1 MKISKQTL
9 DEAIKIG
16 RKYQDSKLLDS
27 YGHKFF
33 DICKSLAKETYHID
47 NSFYMRADYFWDII
61 LTYIKCNATNETIY
75 KAIELLGIEIEG
87 EEQSESKPKYERLTD
102 RDIAVTL
109 NNNECEDITRFLRY
123 AQRLWEL
130 ENKIEQGK
138 LVFREG

>member
-1 MKISKQTL
+1 MKVSKKTL

-47 NSFYMRADYFWDII
+47 NPFYMRTDYFWSII

-75 KAIELLGIEIEG
+75 KAIELLGIEIE
-87 EEQSESKPKYERLTD
+87 
-102 RDIAVTL
+102 
-109 NNNECEDITRFLRY
+109 
-123 AQRLWEL
+123 
-130 ENKIEQGK
+130 
-138 LVFREG
+138 